1 MWLTFILRHVETFQN
16 LALGKK
22 NAFSQTLGGMHLFL
36 LSLCLLSHLEFPV
49 VFTNHYLY
57 PRAVFH

>member
-1 MWLTFILRHVETFQN
+1 MCLTFILLQVEIFHN

-22 NAFSQTLGGMHLFL
+22 NGFSQTLGGMYLFL
-36 LSLCLLSHLEFPV
+36 LSLCLLSHLQFPV
-49 VFTNHYLY
+49 VCTNHYLY